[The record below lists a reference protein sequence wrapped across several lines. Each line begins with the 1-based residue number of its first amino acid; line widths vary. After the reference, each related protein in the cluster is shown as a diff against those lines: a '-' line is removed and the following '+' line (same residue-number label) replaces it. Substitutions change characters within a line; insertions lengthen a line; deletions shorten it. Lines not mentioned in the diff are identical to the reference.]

1 MNATDLSR
9 FDDRE
14 VALPRPHS
22 IRLSA
27 AQRTACTL
35 NALHFREF
43 TRHLHPD
50 SVLVL
55 APCDLPGMAYVLRRW
70 PAAAVTEWAT
80 SPEAPLPSWI
90 AESRVRI
97 PASRRYDLIAC
108 PDGRHLL
115 AGLGDRL
122 HAMARHL
129 NPCGY
134 LYLHLPLSANPPA
147 VPAAPPRSADPTP
160 LLEVVGRSG
169 LDLVRWHWTF
179 RRNRGELAVRVLD
192 QFGARRPIQ
201 ALARLA
207 LWPASRVLVHLDSMG
222 EAADGAGLAILL
234 QRSV

>member
-9 FDDRE
+9 LDDRE
-14 VALPRPHS
+14 MALPRPNP

-43 TRHLHPD
+43 TRHLHPA

-55 APCDLPGMAYVLRRW
+55 APRDLSGMAYVLRRW

-80 SPEAPLPSWI
+80 SLEAPLPAWI
-90 AESRVRI
+90 AESRERI

-134 LYLHLPLSANPPA
+134 LYLHLPLPA
-147 VPAAPPRSADPTP
+147 DQPASPAAPPRSPDPTP

-169 LDLVRWHWTF
+169 LNLVRWHWTF
-179 RRNRGELAVRVLD
+179 RRNRGELAIKVLD

-207 LWPASRVLVHLDSMG
+207 LWPASRVLVRLDSVG
-222 EAADGAGLAILL
+222 EASDGAGLAILL